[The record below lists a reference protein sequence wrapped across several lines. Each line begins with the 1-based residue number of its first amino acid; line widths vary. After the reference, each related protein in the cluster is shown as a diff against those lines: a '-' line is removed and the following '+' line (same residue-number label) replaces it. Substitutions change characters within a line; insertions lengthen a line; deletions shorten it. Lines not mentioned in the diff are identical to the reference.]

1 VRAFLLV
8 GSLPRFYYL
17 IGVKI
22 LDARLFTFSGHLS
35 THIHLP
41 EAGLFVLRHDC
52 SCEWDRVY

>member
-35 THIHLP
+35 THIPFP
-41 EAGLFVLRHDC
+41 EAGLYVLRHD
-52 SCEWDRVY
+52 